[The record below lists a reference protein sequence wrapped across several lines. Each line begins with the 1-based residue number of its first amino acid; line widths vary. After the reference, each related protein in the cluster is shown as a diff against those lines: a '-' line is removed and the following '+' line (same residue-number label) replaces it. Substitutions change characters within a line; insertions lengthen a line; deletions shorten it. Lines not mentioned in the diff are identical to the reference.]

1 VLSKYSSIIFDCDG
15 VVLNSNKLKSLA
27 FYDTV
32 KEFGENSALQLYNYH
47 LQNGGISRYAKFE
60 YFVNEILET
69 PINANVKMLLSKFS
83 SIVSE
88 NLLKCEV
95 LYGIEDLRS
104 GTNGANW
111 SIVSGG
117 DQAELNTIF
126 QNKGIHHF
134 FNDGIF
140 GSPATKYEIIR
151 KQLAEGKYVGKTLF
165 LGDSKLDFE
174 VASYF
179 GFDFVFVSQWSE
191 MENWEVFCEDNNIL
205 SISSP
210 IEILNVI
217 NFEK

>member
-1 VLSKYSSIIFDCDG
+1 MLSKYSSIIFDCDG

-47 LQNGGISRYAKFE
+47 IQNGGISRYAKFE

-69 PINANVKMLLSKFS
+69 SINTDVKMLLSKFS

-95 LYGIEDLRS
+95 MYGIEDLRL

-117 DQAELNTIF
+117 DQAELNSVF

-151 KQLAEGKYVGKTLF
+151 KQLAVGKYVGKTLF

-174 VASYF
+174 VAISF